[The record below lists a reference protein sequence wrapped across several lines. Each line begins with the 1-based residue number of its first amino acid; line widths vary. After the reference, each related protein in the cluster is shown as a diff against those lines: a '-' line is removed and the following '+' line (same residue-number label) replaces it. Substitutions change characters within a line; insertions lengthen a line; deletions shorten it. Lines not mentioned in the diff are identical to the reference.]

1 MNPKELVDTIFS
13 VDRAI
18 RYVGMVG
25 PGPEFELLESRMR
38 SDLKSL
44 TPETTD
50 REFVEI
56 VPQLIVGAAEKL
68 EKDLG
73 GIKYSLICYEKVTL
87 AFFKVPGYT
96 VTLSVEPGVPVR
108 PIIERIKSVQGR
120 EQ

>member
-1 MNPKELVDTIFS
+1 MLVTIVDKIFS

-18 RYVGMVG
+18 RYVGIVG
-25 PGPEFELLESRMR
+25 PGPKFQLLQSRMR

-50 REFVEI
+50 REFVEVI
-56 VPQLIVGAAEKL
+56 PQLVVGAAEKL

-73 GIKYSLICYEKVTL
+73 RIKYSLICYEKATL
-87 AFFKVPGYT
+87 AFFKAPKYT
-96 VTLSVEPGVPVR
+96 VTLSVEPGVIVG